1 MQMQETP
8 KLSCLEEQLCFALYS
23 SSQAII
29 RKYTPFL
36 SELDMTYP
44 QYLVYLALEP
54 QQQIPVKD
62 LGKSLHL
69 DSGTLSPLLKRME
82 KSGLVTR
89 ERSSED
95 ERKVMVGLSSKARS
109 LEQKITEMQQA
120 VACSSGLDLKTFQQ
134 LLTQLKQLN
143 HTLRQNGS

>member
-1 MQMQETP
+1 MPENQ
-8 KLSCLEEQLCFALYS
+8 KISCLEEQLCFALYS

-29 RKYTPFL
+29 KKYGPFL
-36 SELDMTYP
+36 SALDMTYP
-44 QYLVYLALEP
+44 QYLAYLALEP
-54 QQQIPVKD
+54 KTQIPVKE
-62 LGKSLHL
+62 LGELLHL

-95 ERKVMVGLSSKARS
+95 ERKVMVGLSAKARS
-109 LEQKITEMQQA
+109 LEGKIAEMQQA
-120 VACSSGLDLKTFQQ
+120 VACSSGLDLETFQQ

-143 HTLRQNGS
+143 NTLRQNGT